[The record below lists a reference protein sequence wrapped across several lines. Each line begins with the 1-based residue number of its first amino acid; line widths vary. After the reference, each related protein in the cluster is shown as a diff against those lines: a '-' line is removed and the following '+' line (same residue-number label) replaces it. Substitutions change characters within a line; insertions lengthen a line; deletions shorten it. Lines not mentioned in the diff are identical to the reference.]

1 MIVFYF
7 KREIRHDLKMHY
19 LCKSLKCT
27 QSLMQEYEGSL
38 TYYKYNIKERSNF
51 IKHFHQEVDA
61 DEDADEK

>member
-1 MIVFYF
+1 MQ
-7 KREIRHDLKMHY
+7 Y

-51 IKHFHQEVDA
+51 IKRFHQEVDA